1 MGKSR
6 CEVGI
11 EKLDHA
17 ASEVSVMQ
25 EELMTLQPQLA
36 VAANQVQEMVTKV
49 EKESADVA
57 EVSVLH
63 ILYLLWCVM
72 KLLYTGSFFLS
83 TKISIMKIRLI
94 WLSIMTKD

>member
-6 CEVGI
+6 YEVGI
-11 EKLDHA
+11 ETLDHA
-17 ASEVSVMQ
+17 ASEVAVMQ
-25 EELMTLQPQLA
+25 NDLVALQPQLV

-63 ILYLLWCVM
+63 IF
-72 KLLYTGSFFLS
+72 KLL
-83 TKISIMKIRLI
+83 
-94 WLSIMTKD
+94 

>member
-6 CEVGI
+6 YEVGI

-17 ASEVSVMQ
+17 TSELSVMQ
-25 EELMTLQPQLA
+25 EELVALSPQLV
-36 VAANQVQEMVTKV
+36 VAADQLQEMVTKV

-63 ILYLLWCVM
+63 IFIFYDVL
-72 KLLYTGSFFLS
+72 
-83 TKISIMKIRLI
+83 
-94 WLSIMTKD
+94 

>member
-6 CEVGI
+6 YEVGI

-25 EELMTLQPQLA
+25 EDLVALQPQLV
-36 VAANQVQEMVTKV
+36 VAANQVQEMVIKV

-63 ILYLLWCVM
+63 VLYLL
-72 KLLYTGSFFLS
+72 
-83 TKISIMKIRLI
+83 
-94 WLSIMTKD
+94 